1 MTECLMPSCNNTAK
15 LVQDFDG
22 ASGHT
27 LYCTKCWRRR
37 EMSVVE
43 TVVGLYKA
51 MSKAEKTDL
60 MFELS
65 SLAVRDGL
73 VDMSKAKGVGKVSHP
88 PKKRGFGKSKKK
100 YWVKSVTG
108 FDAKE
113 KGVMQIAG
121 TWVDD
126 VLKDTPDNSYYIV
139 GFRQTKHYML
149 CHVDGSG
156 KSVVEND
163 GVTVDING
171 SMIFE
176 ADNFKDLCA
185 RVEKLF
191 A

>member
-1 MTECLMPSCNNTAK
+1 
-15 LVQDFDG
+15 
-22 ASGHT
+22 
-27 LYCTKCWRRR
+27 
-37 EMSVVE
+37 MSVIE

-65 SLAVRDGL
+65 ALAMKDNLDG
-73 VDMSKAKGVGKVSHP
+73 VADRVKASSKVSHP

-113 KGVMQIAG
+113 KGVMQIVG

-126 VLKDTPDNSYYIV
+126 ISKDVVKNGYYLV
-139 GFRQTKHYML
+139 GFRHTKHYML
-149 CHVDGSG
+149 CHEDGSG
-156 KSVVEND
+156 KSVVDND
-163 GVTVDING
+163 GVSVDING

-176 ADNFKDLCA
+176 TDNFKDLCS

-191 A
+191 S

>member
-1 MTECLMPSCNNTAK
+1 
-15 LVQDFDG
+15 
-22 ASGHT
+22 
-27 LYCTKCWRRR
+27 
-37 EMSVVE
+37 MSVIE

-60 MFELS
+60 MYELS
-65 SLAVRDGL
+65 ALAIKDNLDG
-73 VDMSKAKGVGKVSHP
+73 VADRATIPAKVSHP

-113 KGVMQIAG
+113 RGVMQIVG

-126 VLKDTPDNSYYIV
+126 VLKDTVPNSYYIV

-149 CHVDGSG
+149 CHEDGSG
-156 KSVVEND
+156 KSVVDND
-163 GVTVDING
+163 GVSVDISG

-176 ADNFKDLCA
+176 TDNFKDLCS

-191 A
+191 S

>member
-1 MTECLMPSCNNTAK
+1 
-15 LVQDFDG
+15 
-22 ASGHT
+22 
-27 LYCTKCWRRR
+27 
-37 EMSVVE
+37 MSVVE

-51 MSKAEKTDL
+51 MSKSEKTDL

-65 SLAVRDGL
+65 ALAMKDNLDG
-73 VDMSKAKGVGKVSHP
+73 VADRVKASTKVSHP
-88 PKKRGFGKSKKK
+88 PKKRRFGKSKKL

-139 GFRQTKHYML
+139 GFRKTKHYML
-149 CHVDGSG
+149 CHVDGTG
-156 KSVVEND
+156 KSVVENE
-163 GVTVDING
+163 GVSVDING

-176 ADNFKDLCA
+176 TDNFKDLCF

-191 A
+191 S